1 MKLPNQAPKFVAN
14 VLSATNKQTSL
25 WSFRTI
31 KYVWSVLKWLDVGHS
46 GLRLSSYLDFFK
58 VCFVWLKESNFKTRK
73 NVFYFASKTFFA
85 LEIIRF

>member
-31 KYVWSVLKWLDVGHS
+31 KYVWSVLK
-46 GLRLSSYLDFFK
+46 
-58 VCFVWLKESNFKTRK
+58 
-73 NVFYFASKTFFA
+73 
-85 LEIIRF
+85 